1 MHPIKV
7 TEKKNDKN
15 NKYKYINYEI
25 KKTMEI
31 QSSMAER
38 ADLNLAKLG
47 S

>member
-25 KKTMEI
+25 KKNNGNSKFNGRKSRFE
-31 QSSMAER
+31 SS
-38 ADLNLAKLG
+38 
-47 S
+47 